1 MASGL
6 EDLLGGI
13 LSGAQQ
19 GGEQGSA
26 GASAGGMD
34 PGAMSESL
42 NRIMIVAGPILALL
56 AQGGGLQDLLGKLA
70 GGGLGDQANSWVGT
84 GENQPV
90 TGEQLAAAMPDQMAE
105 LAAQT
110 GVSQKELSADLAQ
123 ILPGLVNSLSPNG
136 QVPTDPADVEAVLGQ
151 IPGGAQ
157 LKDLLGPTA

>member
-1 MASGL
+1 MAGGL

-19 GGEQGSA
+19 GAAPG
-26 GASAGGMD
+26 SAGGMNPAD
-34 PGAMSESL
+34 ISQSL
-42 NRIMIVAGPILALL
+42 NRIMIVAGPILAMM
-56 AQGGGLQDLLGKLA
+56 AQGGGLQDLLGKLTS
-70 GGGLGDQANSWVGT
+70 GGLGDQASSWVGT

-90 TGEQLAAAMPDQMAE
+90 TGEQLAAAMPEELAG

-110 GVSQKELSADLAQ
+110 GLSPEELSADLAQ
-123 ILPGLVNSLSPNG
+123 ILPGLVDQLSPGG
-136 QVPTDPADVEAVLGQ
+136 QVPTAPADVEAVLSQ

>member
-1 MASGL
+1 MAGGL

-13 LSGAQQ
+13 LSG
-19 GGEQGSA
+19 GGTQEGLA
-26 GASAGGMD
+26 PGSAGGMNPAD
-34 PGAMSESL
+34 MSQSL
-42 NRIMIVAGPILALL
+42 NRIMMVAGPILAML

-90 TGEQLAAAMPDQMAE
+90 SAEQLAAAMPDELAE

-110 GVSQKELSADLAQ
+110 GVSQEELSADLAQ
-123 ILPGLVNSLSPNG
+123 LLPGLVDTLSPNG
-136 QVPTDPADVEAVLGQ
+136 QVPTAPADVEAVLSQ

-157 LKDLLGPTA
+157 LKDLLGPG